1 MSMAERF
8 DENESELLREF
19 QPAQDNKEEK
29 IIMTRRE
36 LEQLFTKMMLDITSE
51 NPIVAAAISRKQQ
64 QEEEEN

>member
-8 DENESELLREF
+8 DENDSELLREF
-19 QPAQDNKEEK
+19 QPQHNNKEEK
-29 IIMTRRE
+29 IIMTRGE